1 MMKVGR
7 GLAISVLMT
16 AIVGIIF
23 YQSVSDGRPHAD
35 GVYLRQYLFEYFG
48 YAQGVSFICV
58 TSIIMTGLNSVILVF
73 PTEREV
79 FSKETSS
86 KTYNTLPYFLSKLF
100 FELLNIWMIAIL
112 FSIGVYWLLGYTGTL
127 WQFIRFRNVFII

>member
-79 FSKETSS
+79 FSK
-86 KTYNTLPYFLSKLF
+86 
-100 FELLNIWMIAIL
+100 
-112 FSIGVYWLLGYTGTL
+112 
-127 WQFIRFRNVFII
+127 